1 MRNRKLNLNQILS
14 RKLIVLLAAQIVSVV
29 CFGSFGVWTARER
42 QEKAVEYI
50 LKMYQQSLDT
60 VLSTLENDLE
70 DILSRQQLLE
80 LLQHRSE
87 LQRWHACYSLAE
99 VLRDKR
105 ISSRDVDGYII
116 ADSAHRNF
124 LMNRSENITYG
135 ELKALEDYMLQEA
148 ESGKTNS
155 GWISARL
162 AGESYL
168 LRYYNYRGVI
178 IAGLVSSEKIV
189 EILSLGNQDEISV
202 DFFVTDA
209 EGTVLCSSDTKA
221 YGEKLYDE
229 KAVVW
234 SEPIQ
239 NGSYYIEGILKKSLE
254 NAQTPYFFVILAL
267 MCAALVMLMTLQ
279 RFMGREVVTPIR
291 ELEYTSRRIQEG
303 DYSCRPEFICSNRE
317 MTELKETYELMLNT
331 ILEMKVR
338 EYERVIQMKDSE
350 IKYMH
355 MQLKPHFFLNALSTV
370 NSMAYEGK
378 MNEIHEFIQV
388 FSENIRYMFK
398 AGLRLVSLE
407 EEIENVGKYLKLQ
420 RMFYK
425 ESFYSYMDVPDELR
439 GYPVP
444 QMLVHTFVENIF
456 KHVISVGG
464 FTTIFV
470 VCSAEEYQGEKM
482 LKIEVQNSGRE
493 FSDEI
498 LKEIN
503 EGTEADQRDVSSGI
517 GLKNVKEILN
527 LMYEREGLLKLE
539 NLDGGKVT
547 VWIPRKAIE
556 KNTGVRNHES
566 ADRG

>member
-1 MRNRKLNLNQILS
+1 MRNGRLNLNQILS
-14 RKLIVLLAAQIVSVV
+14 RKLIALLAAQIVSVV

-42 QEKAVEYI
+42 QEEAVEYI

-124 LMNRSENITYG
+124 LMNRSENITYE

-221 YGEKLYDE
+221 YGEKYDE

-239 NGSYYIEGILKKSLE
+239 NGSYYVEGILKKSLE

-303 DYSCRPEFICSNRE
+303 DYGFI
-317 MTELKETYELMLNT
+317 
-331 ILEMKVR
+331 
-338 EYERVIQMKDSE
+338 
-350 IKYMH
+350 
-355 MQLKPHFFLNALSTV
+355 
-370 NSMAYEGK
+370 
-378 MNEIHEFIQV
+378 
-388 FSENIRYMFK
+388 
-398 AGLRLVSLE
+398 
-407 EEIENVGKYLKLQ
+407 
-420 RMFYK
+420 
-425 ESFYSYMDVPDELR
+425 
-439 GYPVP
+439 
-444 QMLVHTFVENIF
+444 
-456 KHVISVGG
+456 
-464 FTTIFV
+464 
-470 VCSAEEYQGEKM
+470 
-482 LKIEVQNSGRE
+482 
-493 FSDEI
+493 
-498 LKEIN
+498 
-503 EGTEADQRDVSSGI
+503 
-517 GLKNVKEILN
+517 
-527 LMYEREGLLKLE
+527 
-539 NLDGGKVT
+539 
-547 VWIPRKAIE
+547 
-556 KNTGVRNHES
+556 
-566 ADRG
+566 